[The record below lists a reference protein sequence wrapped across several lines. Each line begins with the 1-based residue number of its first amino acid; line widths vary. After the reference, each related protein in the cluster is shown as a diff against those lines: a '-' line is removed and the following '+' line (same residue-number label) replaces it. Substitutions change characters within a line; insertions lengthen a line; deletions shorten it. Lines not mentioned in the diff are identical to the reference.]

1 MKDSDY
7 CGPEEEKQK
16 SFGDLPAPNNMV
28 NAPAYNNQMNL
39 ILEESVGSSIQ
50 EEDEDE

>member
-16 SFGDLPAPNNMV
+16 SIGNLPSPVNMV
-28 NAPAYNNQMNL
+28 NAPAYNNRMKL
-39 ILEESVGSSIQ
+39 ILEESVARSIQ
-50 EEDEDE
+50 EEDE